1 MKFKCMGND
10 KKGKFQEVA
19 IRAKSRDEAFRKMK
33 ENGFTNI
40 SVVEAPSFFARTSIK
55 SKDIAMIFRQLAAYS
70 SAGETFPRALASV
83 ADVTPNPALKDA
95 LLDIRRRVEGGQSIS
110 SSFTEHKCF
119 PKIIVN
125 LLKVGES
132 SGDMEHT
139 LDELA
144 GYLQQVNNIESGVSS
159 AMMYPKIIVVVM
171 FLAIIFMVSNV
182 LPKFRQ
188 FYTDMHIEMPLV
200 TKLMYAFSDF
210 LNNEWFIA
218 LPSVML
224 LVYIVK
230 NLRNYIPDTYDYL
243 MIRTPIVKRVM
254 INLYMYRFCKT
265 LQILVSANVDIIESM
280 ELVSDTMENH
290 VYVKPI
296 KESIPMIRAGSGITS
311 SLRSNDTGREFDS
324 MVIGFLQSGENT
336 NNIDGLMGKA
346 SAYYQRELGMEIDN
360 FGKAIEPILLVVIA
374 IFVAILVISVY
385 LPIFKM
391 SQIKL

>member
-1 MKFKCMGND
+1 
-10 KKGKFQEVA
+10 
-19 IRAKSRDEAFRKMK
+19 
-33 ENGFTNI
+33 
-40 SVVEAPSFFARTSIK
+40 
-55 SKDIAMIFRQLAAYS
+55 
-70 SAGETFPRALASV
+70 
-83 ADVTPNPALKDA
+83 
-95 LLDIRRRVEGGQSIS
+95 
-110 SSFTEHKCF
+110 
-119 PKIIVN
+119 
-125 LLKVGES
+125 
-132 SGDMEHT
+132 
-139 LDELA
+139 
-144 GYLQQVNNIESGVSS
+144 
-159 AMMYPKIIVVVM
+159 
-171 FLAIIFMVSNV
+171 
-182 LPKFRQ
+182 
-188 FYTDMHIEMPLV
+188 
-200 TKLMYAFSDF
+200 MYAFSDF